1 MPEVDVDAVLRAGE
15 NLADETE
22 VIVLSFE
29 DLSLEQREMAVSAVS
44 EHAGTSVYIRTVIGG
59 RIGVSATSDPTRWHD
74 CLNAAAAS
82 AKLAEPVAGWPGLP
96 EKAVLPAG
104 PDPYDP
110 NVVIDPELAA
120 SLLNR
125 MNEGAAAHPDARVV
139 TAGVSLSRG
148 SSVLANSHGVW
159 YERKMTGIS
168 LGLDAI
174 ADASTGYEYDSSPF
188 LSRVEPEKM
197 GEKTAFWATASRNG
211 VSVPTQKQDVV
222 FSEHVVASLLL
233 DLFTEAVNGRNVL
246 TGKSVFAGKLGEA
259 VADASLSITDVPM
272 DPAGNSYRRFDTEGV
287 PTKPVEILKDG
298 VLSSFLYDGKTA
310 AQARTVSTGHALRAG
325 NGSTYISPHCLR
337 LTSSTGPSDITADPC
352 IFVRE
357 VIGAHTANP
366 LTGEFS
372 VEVANAFVVENG
384 EFAQPVKKAMIAG
397 NVFEILQS
405 ISGLSAETKT
415 FDGAVVPKMRIPQMQ
430 IIG

>member
-1 MPEVDVDAVLRAGE
+1 MPEVDVDAILRSGDR
-15 NLADETE
+15 LADETE
-22 VIVLSFE
+22 VLVLSFE

-44 EHAGTSVYIRTVIGG
+44 EHAGTSVYIRTVLGG
-59 RIGVSATSDPTRWHD
+59 RIGVSATSDPTRWRD
-74 CLNAAAAS
+74 CLNAAVSS

-96 EKAVLPAG
+96 ETAVLPAG
-104 PDPYDP
+104 PDPYDSR
-110 NVVIDPELAA
+110 VVVDPELAA
-120 SLLNR
+120 SLLQR
-125 MNEGAAAHPDARVV
+125 MNEGATVYPDARVV
-139 TAGVSLSRG
+139 TAGVSLSVG
-148 SSVLANSHGVW
+148 SSVLANSHGVR
-159 YERKMTGIS
+159 YERRMTGVS

-174 ADASTGYEYDSSPF
+174 AETSTGYEYDSSPF

-211 VSVPTQKQDVV
+211 ISVPTERQDVV

-246 TGKSVFAGKLGEA
+246 TGKSVFAGKLGET
-259 VADASLSITDVPM
+259 VADTSLSITDVPM

-287 PTKPVEILKDG
+287 PTRPVEILKDG

-310 AQARTVSTGHALRAG
+310 AQAKTTSTGHALRAG
-325 NGSTYISPHCLR
+325 NGATYISPHCLR
-337 LTSSTGPSDITADPC
+337 LSSSNGPTDITAEPC

-372 VEVANAFVVENG
+372 VEVANAFVMENG
-384 EFAQPVKKAMIAG
+384 RFVQPVKKAMSAG
-397 NVFEILQS
+397 NVFEILQN
-405 ISGLSAETKT
+405 ISGISAETKT
-415 FDGAVVPKMRIPQMQ
+415 FDGAVVPSLRIPQMQ